1 MPRKERSLAWNLGSF
16 FGQIAKAIT
25 SDPARTSAQTPS
37 QPQRTQ
43 VARRE
48 MTATARIETENGPQ
62 EVLLRRTVI
71 DEVEAI
77 QREQSRQVDAHG
89 HPGS

>member
-25 SDPARTSAQTPS
+25 SDPAPHKPVS
-37 QPQRTQ
+37 QE

-48 MTATARIETENGPQ
+48 MTAQTLVDTPEGPQ
-62 EVLLRRTVI
+62 SVTLRRTVI
-71 DEVEAI
+71 DEV
-77 QREQSRQVDAHG
+77 QFPDKPTQQ
-89 HPGS
+89 

>member
-1 MPRKERSLAWNLGSF
+1 
-16 FGQIAKAIT
+16 
-25 SDPARTSAQTPS
+25 
-37 QPQRTQ
+37 
-43 VARRE
+43 

-62 EVLLRRTVI
+62 EVVLRRTVI